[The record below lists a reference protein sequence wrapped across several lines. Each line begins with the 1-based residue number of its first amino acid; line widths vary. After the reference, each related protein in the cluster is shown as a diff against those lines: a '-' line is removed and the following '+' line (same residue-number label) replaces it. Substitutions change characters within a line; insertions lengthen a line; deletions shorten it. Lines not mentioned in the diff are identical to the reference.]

1 MASTLACFKRS
12 PVERSQ
18 PKLLAPEE
26 NFRIPP
32 VPVLPGF
39 EELVAWV
46 FPRAWSSS
54 PQPKASSKL
63 RYDQMKIPQA
73 DMQRLQTLSPD
84 SPTMGHSALMRE
96 VQKMVSMARKADGRV
111 RKLKEEQSK
120 RETQWKLFAKK
131 SREDFL
137 TEQKNYEADMK
148 RLAVEIQTATQ
159 KGVEASAEVK
169 DIIAH
174 GVRPQDPAM
183 ETTDAW
189 DALLEEPSAPAEPS
203 GFLREA
209 LAAAENLGSRRAPG
223 PASGDGRLMQPEQ
236 AARLLAATL
245 ASLPPGTDLQQFGLR
260 GPAPAPSPVPPPLV
274 PEPLYHPPQP
284 VQRDPTLGPPTYCA
298 MSPGTREKRTEPYP
312 ATSPLPVKPD
322 AMPATE
328 QDHKVPP
335 PVLHPGQRDP
345 SQHRDRTD
353 EEPPRSNV
361 KDATKT
367 LPTKGSAG
375 KADIQAKL
383 DAKRSAAM
391 QPFRGAGPQPTPPPV
406 PDSGQTNTADG
417 PPGLIDD
424 DNGLE
429 PQGEFMGME

>member
-1 MASTLACFKRS
+1 
-12 PVERSQ
+12 
-18 PKLLAPEE
+18 
-26 NFRIPP
+26 
-32 VPVLPGF
+32 
-39 EELVAWV
+39 
-46 FPRAWSSS
+46 
-54 PQPKASSKL
+54 
-63 RYDQMKIPQA
+63 
-73 DMQRLQTLSPD
+73 
-84 SPTMGHSALMRE
+84 MRE

-189 DALLEEPSAPAEPS
+189 DALLE
-203 GFLREA
+203 
-209 LAAAENLGSRRAPG
+209 
-223 PASGDGRLMQPEQ
+223 

-345 SQHRDRTD
+345 SQHRARTD